1 MAATRY
7 QAPAR
12 RQWPSRAAGR
22 WSNLLAPIGWTTL
35 LCVAL
40 LVSGCAVTAA
50 PAPQGEGSAS
60 AASPF
65 DDDADALALKRA
77 SDATVGLLTHALEGA
92 RSARTLGTHRIGSG
106 VVIGADG
113 LVLTI
118 GYLILEADQIDLELD
133 NGRHIPARA
142 VGYDQATGFGLVQAL
157 APLGI
162 EPVPF
167 GRAATVTPDDALLV
181 VSGVRAGQAGLL
193 SPARLALRR
202 AFAGYWE
209 YHIDAAL
216 FTTPARRDHSGA
228 GLFNRHGELI
238 GIGSLLLADV
248 AAEGDATPAEHR
260 QPGNMFV
267 PVDLLAPVLGE
278 LRASG
283 STRASRRAWLGLNC
297 QIRDGRLVVL
307 RVTDDGPAEAAG
319 VLPGDVI
326 TALDGAP
333 VRDLADFY
341 RRLWGEGPAERLVK
355 LDLEHPGGGRQQV
368 EVSSVDRRSTIR
380 QLQGI

>member
-1 MAATRY
+1 MMLGA
-7 QAPAR
+7 
-12 RQWPSRAAGR
+12 
-22 WSNLLAPIGWTTL
+22 
-35 LCVAL
+35 AL
-40 LVSGCAVTAA
+40 LGSGCAAVMP
-50 PAPQGEGSAS
+50 PAGGDDAVV
-60 AASPF
+60 AASQS
-65 DDDADALALKRA
+65 DDNDLDAQALQRA
-77 SDATVGLLTHALEGA
+77 SDATVGLLSHALEGA
-92 RSARTLGTHRIGSG
+92 RSARTLGTHRVGSG

-133 NGRHIPARA
+133 NGRHIPARV

-162 EPVPF
+162 APVPL
-167 GRAATVTPDDALLV
+167 GLAGAVTPDDPLLM

-193 SPARLALRR
+193 SPARLSQRR

-209 YHIDAAL
+209 YHIDSAL
-216 FTTPARRDHSGA
+216 FVTPARRDHSGA

-248 AAEGDATPAEHR
+248 APEPDATPGDQR

-267 PVDLLAPVLGE
+267 PVDLLKPVLGE

-297 QIRDGRLVVL
+297 QIRDGKLVVL

-333 VRDLADFY
+333 VHDLAEFY
-341 RRLWGEGPAERLVK
+341 RRLWNEGPAERMVK
-355 LDLEHPGGGRQQV
+355 LDLEHPGGVHQQV
-368 EVSSVDRRSTIR
+368 EVTSVDRRSTIR
-380 QLQGI
+380 QLHGI